1 MINYYIC
8 PQYKTQERCAFL
20 AESAGV
26 SCQYADYE
34 KVSTECRLWR
44 EGTPFLLPEVSS
56 GALSGLPY
64 YVGITLLATEK
75 DMK

>member
-34 KVSTECRLWR
+34 KVSTECRL
-44 EGTPFLLPEVSS
+44 
-56 GALSGLPY
+56 
-64 YVGITLLATEK
+64 
-75 DMK
+75 

>member
-1 MINYYIC
+1 MHFSRRV
-8 PQYKTQERCAFL
+8 QVFL
-20 AESAGV
+20 ANMPIMKRLAPSAV
-26 SCQYADYE
+26 F
-34 KVSTECRLWR
+34 R
-44 EGTPFLLPEVSS
+44 ERGAPFLLLEVSS